1 MKYYT
6 VGPFLFEYD
15 EERLQGD
22 MIVERAIAKNIL
34 PKTLDCNAGAM
45 QALHILPILYSGR
58 QYNFCNPKYG
68 IAHKF
73 PKPFLYLLGLK
84 VSGVMVNHIQDTVV
98 VLNKQLD
105 GVLILKHELVGN
117 FQSCL
122 TI

>member
-1 MKYYT
+1 
-6 VGPFLFEYD
+6 
-15 EERLQGD
+15 
-22 MIVERAIAKNIL
+22 MIVERAIAENIL
-34 PKTLDCNAGAM
+34 PKALDCNAGAM
-45 QALHILPILYSGR
+45 QPLRR

-84 VSGVMVNHIQDTVV
+84 VSGVMVNHIQDTVM